1 MLSLVVGG
9 AASGKSAYA
18 EALVLGLEG
27 QRVYVATMEP
37 WDEECVARIA
47 RHRERRAGFGFETLE
62 CPRDLCGLEVRAH
75 ANVLLD
81 CMGNLLANE
90 LYAPHEQGDVAQ
102 RAPQAVE
109 RVVAGV
115 RRLAS
120 QCKNLTIVSNEVCVA
135 GTAYEG
141 DTLPY
146 LQALARVNR
155 MVAAEADFVCEVVAG
170 LPNVLRACGGAAP
183 GGPPKEGESPCAC

>member
-27 QRVYVATMEP
+27 PRVYVATMEP

-47 RHRERRAGFGFETLE
+47 RHRERRAGYGFETLE
-62 CPRDLCGLEVRAH
+62 CPRDIRGLEVRAH

-81 CMGNLLANE
+81 CVGNLLANE
-90 LYAPHEQGDVAQ
+90 LYAPHAQGEVAQ
-102 RAPQAVE
+102 RAPQVVK

-115 RRLAS
+115 RQLSS
-120 QCKNLTIVSNEVCVA
+120 QCDNLTIVSNEVCMA

-146 LQALARVNR
+146 LQALARINR

-170 LPNVLRACGGAAP
+170 LPNVL
-183 GGPPKEGESPCAC
+183 KGESPCAC